1 MTETHNPTD
10 CAIGYTCDLHSEV
23 PQTREEKLAAT
34 SAMYDTSKIIE
45 ERDAREADAKRFDLA
60 GTARMKPERE
70 PLPGYIESL
79 GYTRQAIERRLAEF
93 EAWVGLVVD
102 KLSETE

>member
-1 MTETHNPTD
+1 
-10 CAIGYTCDLHSEV
+10 
-23 PQTREEKLAAT
+23 
-34 SAMYDTSKIIE
+34 
-45 ERDAREADAKRFDLA
+45 
-60 GTARMKPERE
+60 MKPERE